1 MYFAK
6 QVRPGKR
13 SRRAQKLRKSVASAA
28 LAPAVIVIHVAA
40 VKRERSAAGSAVRS
54 AAGSIAAVAV
64 ANRKIA
70 HRIEHRSLT

>member
-40 VKRERSAAGSAVRS
+40 VKRERSAAGSA
-54 AAGSIAAVAV
+54 AGSIAAVAV